1 MNGID
6 PEVVRKVRQ
15 WLSFGD
21 EDLRLARHALTLS
34 SGCPYRLL
42 AYHAQQCAEKHLKAL
57 LVFRGI
63 DFPPDTTSLDCW
75 SYVTKG
81 TDGPNPCGK
90 PRN

>member
-1 MNGID
+1 MNGSD

-42 AYHAQQCAEKHLKAL
+42 
-57 LVFRGI
+57 
-63 DFPPDTTSLDCW
+63 TTRNSA
-75 SYVTKG
+75 
-81 TDGPNPCGK
+81 
-90 PRN
+90 PRST